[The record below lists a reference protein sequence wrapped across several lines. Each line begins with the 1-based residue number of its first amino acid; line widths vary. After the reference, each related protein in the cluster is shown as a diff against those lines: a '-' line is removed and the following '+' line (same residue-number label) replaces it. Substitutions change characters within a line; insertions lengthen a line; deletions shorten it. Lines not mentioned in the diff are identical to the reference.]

1 MTGRVVL
8 IGGGIILAVAIFLI
22 LKVHG
27 GGDDAAARPT
37 TEPATD
43 NSSDPVASNDP
54 PVTEH
59 HDPSK
64 PELPEAGSDRTP
76 TPVVRETVIDGV
88 RVRDHRIGKHADL
101 DKLLPPNIHPRNSQR
116 LPSQLVQKAIAKLQ
130 TVLKDCASAL
140 PAGAKSADSKLD
152 GKVFVDV
159 AQGTLQVTEAKVK
172 IENVEGDTAEL
183 VQCFESKAVGQ
194 SVPSGDV
201 EDTTH
206 YGVSLLFHV
215 R

>member
-22 LKVHG
+22 LKVR

-37 TEPATD
+37 A
-43 NSSDPVASNDP
+43 DPVAETSDP
-54 PVTEH
+54 GASGGDPAAEH
-59 HDPSK
+59 HDPAQ
-64 PELPEAGSDRTP
+64 PALPEAGSGQNP
-76 TPVVRETVIDGV
+76 TPVVRETMIDGV
-88 RVRDHRIGKHADL
+88 RVRDHRIGRHSDL
-101 DKLLPPNIHPRNSQR
+101 DKLLPPNIHPRNGQR
-116 LPSQLVQKAIAKLQ
+116 LPSPLVQKVVAKLQ
-130 TVLKDCASAL
+130 DVLKECARSI
-140 PAGAKSADSKLD
+140 PADAKSANSKLD

-159 AQGTLQVTEAKVK
+159 AQGTLKVTEAKVK
-172 IENVEGDTAEL
+172 VENVEADTAEL
-183 VQCFESKAVGQ
+183 VQCFESKAISQ